1 VPNAARRA
9 LHRAGIVPSPSMTF
23 AESAPAYMADY
34 WAAVGRYAATVQEG
48 LESGAIT
55 ITADSNQGY
64 EERF

>member
-9 LHRAGIVPSPSMTF
+9 LHRAKILPSPSMTY
-23 AESAPAYMADY
+23 AENAAPYMAEY

-55 ITADSNQGY
+55 VHSDEGY
-64 EERF
+64 EERI

>member
-23 AESAPAYMADY
+23 AESAYMADY
-34 WAAVGRYAATVQEG
+34 WAALGRYAATVQEG

-55 ITADSNQGY
+55 ITADSDQGY
-64 EERF
+64 EKRF